1 MSIPSASYCVQIG
14 VMACN
19 ASAVSR
25 QERPA
30 MEPES
35 SIRKMVSKV
44 ARKLKSVSP
53 SEVEEEEVVGGTVL
67 GCGIERGWVRGGTAL

>member
-1 MSIPSASYCVQIG
+1 MPSASNSVQIG
-14 VMACN
+14 AMVRKAEET
-19 ASAVSR
+19 SR

-44 ARKLKSVSP
+44 ERAEKGESVAGVVLVVVA
-53 SEVEEEEVVGGTVL
+53 VEDG
-67 GCGIERGWVRGGTAL
+67 